1 MDDFLIKIFGYN
13 WGKDFN
19 FYLLICLVFDVI
31 SLVITAD
38 LFWMDIPFPFLIMYF
53 CGIILIIILSSL
65 WFAYK
70 RITPKIIQ
78 SILSRI
84 LSKIKLLMPFD
95 ENGEVQKL
103 GCLLWGIVL
112 LIQILAS
119 IVWFFY

>member
-78 SILSRI
+78 SILSRS

>member
-13 WGKDFN
+13 WRKEFQ
-19 FYLLICLVFDVI
+19 FYFLICLVLDFI
-31 SLVITAD
+31 LLVFSGD

-78 SILSRI
+78 SILSRS

-95 ENGEVQKL
+95 ENGKVQKL

-119 IVWFFY
+119 IVWVFY